1 MKRKS
6 EKGVTLVALVTTII
20 LLLILS
26 TIGVTSGKSTIE
38 FSNFNKL
45 KNQLTVLQT
54 KVNELNQQNKTD
66 IGQEIGDNQKL
77 ILNNEIVSN
86 IIYKDKTEKE
96 KNTIEAGF
104 RLLNGNQIKDQLGL
118 DGYKGNYLINV
129 EYRYV
134 VLCEGLE
141 YNGITYYMIDQMD
154 DGLYNVEY
162 HNKNSDSGSFEVNII
177 AEGDKC
183 KVEITDINYDGYVS
197 DWQVKYKLSTNSQWN
212 TSDDLNFYVRQ
223 QGVYDIKVVHGD
235 EIELE
240 TKTLTIVFSNVLTD
254 TVNSDYVK
262 VGDYVQYTPDEVT
275 NTDKSYTDLIS
286 NLKTYSGNIDSTKNT
301 TSTLTQEKLNWR
313 VLDVTDDGQVRLISD
328 EPTTSK
334 ITLRSYD
341 GYNNAVKLLDDT
353 CSTLYNSKL
362 TSKVQNI
369 KIEDIQDKMKEKDL
383 TKIWTDYGATYTPR
397 NIKYPKILEKEE
409 KQTVEKTNNIS
420 TKLSLSIQDSY
431 VKGNDTSATSTLKV
445 TAWSDFIKPMTEKD
459 YEYGCYKLFIN
470 NGEKNYDTYWM
481 SSRCVSTSSDS
492 ANFIIYYVNNGAIGA
507 SYLYCSNEKLD
518 SCDRAIRPII
528 TLNSNVQLDTNDT
541 TKNGTS
547 VNKAWI
553 IEN

>member
-1 MKRKS
+1 MVKTNER
-6 EKGVTLVALVTTII
+6 GVTIVALVTTII
-20 LLLILS
+20 ILLILS

-38 FSNFNKL
+38 YSNFNKL
-45 KNQLTVLQT
+45 KSQLTVLQT

-66 IGQEIGDNQKL
+66 IGQGIGDEQKS

-86 IIYKDKTEKE
+86 IIYKNKTEEE
-96 KNTIEAGF
+96 KNAIEARF
-104 RLLNGNQIKDQLGL
+104 RLLNGNQIKEQLGL

-134 VLCEGLE
+134 VLCDGLE
-141 YNGITYYMIDQMD
+141 YNGTTYYMIDQME

-275 NTDKSYTDLIS
+275 NTDKIYTNLLS
-286 NLKTYSGNIDSTKNT
+286 NLKTYSGNTDSTKNT

-313 VLDVTDDGQVRLISD
+313 VLDITDDGQVRLISD
-328 EPTTSK
+328 KPTTSK

-383 TKIWTDYGATYTPR
+383 TKIWTDYGATYTPT
-397 NIKYPKILEKEE
+397 NIKYPKILEKE
-409 KQTVEKTNNIS
+409 
-420 TKLSLSIQDSY
+420 
-431 VKGNDTSATSTLKV
+431 
-445 TAWSDFIKPMTEKD
+445 
-459 YEYGCYKLFIN
+459 
-470 NGEKNYDTYWM
+470 
-481 SSRCVSTSSDS
+481 
-492 ANFIIYYVNNGAIGA
+492 
-507 SYLYCSNEKLD
+507 
-518 SCDRAIRPII
+518 
-528 TLNSNVQLDTNDT
+528 
-541 TKNGTS
+541 
-547 VNKAWI
+547 
-553 IEN
+553 

>member
-86 IIYKDKTEKE
+86 IIYKDKTEEE

-141 YNGITYYMIDQMD
+141 YNGITYYMIDQME
-154 DGLYNVEY
+154 DGLYNVKY
-162 HNKNSDSGSFEVNII
+162 HNKNSDSGSFEVNIVS
-177 AEGDKC
+177 EGDKC
-183 KVEITDINYDGYVS
+183 KVEITDVNYDGYVS

-275 NTDKSYTDLIS
+275 NTDKIYTDLLS
-286 NLKTYSGNIDSTKNT
+286 NLKTYSGNTDSTKNT

-383 TKIWTDYGATYTPR
+383 TKIWEDYGAIYTPT

-420 TKLSLSIQDSY
+420 TKLSLSIQDSF
-431 VKGNDTSATSTLKV
+431 VNGNDTSATSTLKV

-459 YEYGCYKLFIN
+459 DEYGCYKLFIN

-541 TKNGTS
+541 TKDGTS

-553 IEN
+553 IKN

>member
-86 IIYKDKTEKE
+86 IIYKDKTEEE

-141 YNGITYYMIDQMD
+141 YNGITYYMIDQME

-235 EIELE
+235 EIELGK
-240 TKTLTIVFSNVLTD
+240 KTQAIVFSDVLTD
-254 TVNSDYVK
+254 TVKSDYVK
-262 VGDYVQYTPDEVT
+262 IGDYVQYTPDSVT

-286 NLKTYSGNIDSTKNT
+286 NLKTYSGNTDSTKNT
-301 TSTLTQEKLNWR
+301 TSTLWQ
-313 VLDVTDDGQVRLISD
+313 
-328 EPTTSK
+328 
-334 ITLRSYD
+334 
-341 GYNNAVKLLDDT
+341 
-353 CSTLYNSKL
+353 
-362 TSKVQNI
+362 
-369 KIEDIQDKMKEKDL
+369 
-383 TKIWTDYGATYTPR
+383 
-397 NIKYPKILEKEE
+397 
-409 KQTVEKTNNIS
+409 
-420 TKLSLSIQDSY
+420 
-431 VKGNDTSATSTLKV
+431 
-445 TAWSDFIKPMTEKD
+445 
-459 YEYGCYKLFIN
+459 
-470 NGEKNYDTYWM
+470 
-481 SSRCVSTSSDS
+481 
-492 ANFIIYYVNNGAIGA
+492 
-507 SYLYCSNEKLD
+507 
-518 SCDRAIRPII
+518 
-528 TLNSNVQLDTNDT
+528 
-541 TKNGTS
+541 
-547 VNKAWI
+547 
-553 IEN
+553 

>member
-6 EKGVTLVALVTTII
+6 EKGVTLVALVTTIV

-26 TIGVTSGKSTIE
+26 TIGITSGKSTIE
-38 FSNFNKL
+38 FSNFNKF

-66 IGQEIGDNQKL
+66 IGQEIGDDQKA

-86 IIYKDKTEKE
+86 IIYKDKTEE

-141 YNGITYYMIDQMD
+141 YNGTTYYMIDQIEG
-154 DGLYNVEY
+154 GLYNVEY
-162 HNKNSDSGSFEVNII
+162 HNKNSESGSFEINTI

-197 DWQVKYKLSTNSQWN
+197 DWQVKYKLNTNSQWN
-212 TSDDLNFYVRQ
+212 TSDNLNFYVSQ

-240 TKTLTIVFSNVLTD
+240 TKTLTIVFSDVLTD
-254 TVNSDYVK
+254 TVKSDYVK
-262 VGDYVQYTPDEVT
+262 VGDYVQYTPDSVNSTEY
-275 NTDKSYTDLIS
+275 NNLIS
-286 NLKTYSGNIDSTKNT
+286 DFGTYSGSTANT
-301 TSTLTQEKLNWR
+301 TSTLKQESLNWR
-313 VLDVTDDGQVRLISD
+313 VLDVTDDGQVRLIS
-328 EPTTSK
+328 ELPTTSAV
-334 ITLRSYD
+334 TFYGYN

-353 CSTLYNSKL
+353 CNLFYNNSKL
-362 TSKVQNI
+362 TSKVQNL
-369 KIEDIQDKMKEKDL
+369 KIEDIQNKML
-383 TKIWTDYGATYTPR
+383 TDYS
-397 NIKYPKILEKEE
+397 
-409 KQTVEKTNNIS
+409 KTNSKYGQNFLPKYKYYPDILLQEEGQIIDDKTGNLKQSEQNENIIQTS
-420 TKLSLSIQDSY
+420 T
-431 VKGNDTSATSTLKV
+431 NTATSLTLKF
-445 TAWSDFIKPMTEKD
+445 TSWSKLMESTDFKD
-459 YEYGCYKLFIN
+459 NKYYNLYIYDKN
-470 NGEKNYDTYWM
+470 NYNTYWT
-481 SSRCVSTSSDS
+481 SSRCVEVNDTNANYRLYAITDEGRVVTKPLYDS
-492 ANFIIYYVNNGAIGA
+492 RDTCQDFSFAF
-507 SYLYCSNEKLD
+507 
-518 SCDRAIRPII
+518 RPVI

-541 TKNGTS
+541 TKDGTS
-547 VNKAWI
+547 ASKAWI
-553 IEN
+553 IKD

>member
-1 MKRKS
+1 MVKTNER
-6 EKGVTLVALVTTII
+6 GVTIVALVTTII
-20 LLLILS
+20 ILLILS

-45 KNQLTVLQT
+45 KNQLTVLQI

-129 EYRYV
+129 KYRYV

-141 YNGITYYMIDQMD
+141 YNGITYYMIDQME

-275 NTDKSYTDLIS
+275 NTDKIYTNLLS
-286 NLKTYSGNIDSTKNT
+286 NLKTYSGNTDSTKNT

-313 VLDVTDDGQVRLISD
+313 VLDITDDGQVRLISD
-328 EPTTSK
+328 KPTTSK

-383 TKIWTDYGATYTPR
+383 TKIWTDYGATYTPT

-409 KQTVEKTNNIS
+409 NQTVEKTNNIL
-420 TKLSLSIQDSY
+420 TKLSVSVQDSF
-431 VKGNDTSATSTLKV
+431 VNGNDTSATSTLKV
-445 TAWSDFIKPMTEKD
+445 TAWSDFIKPMTEKE
-459 YEYGCYKLFIN
+459 YEDGCYKLFIN

-492 ANFIIYYVNNGAIGA
+492 ANFIIYYVNNGAIGV
-507 SYLYCSNEKLD
+507 SYLYCSNEMLD

-541 TKNGTS
+541 TKDGTS

-553 IEN
+553 IKN